1 MNFAM
6 VQRLVYKD
14 WYFNRW
20 AIAAMVVAG
29 FLGLV
34 PIAVGGTG
42 AFYAG
47 SILLISALISVGIQV
62 VFTTVLYERDH
73 QTLAFVMSLPVSARE
88 YTTAKLVANMAIFVG
103 AWVTLVVG
111 AVAVIAGRPAIPDGL
126 IPFTVV
132 VLFQIFVG
140 YVLLLAVALARE
152 SQAWAIGGIVV
163 GNFLLQGVMY
173 WISHVPE
180 VAADMK
186 GDAIVWHHPIPA
198 LLGAELVAIVLVLA
212 LTYYLQSRKTDFL

>member
-1 MNFAM
+1 MSHTM
-6 VQRLVYKD
+6 VQRLIYKD

-20 AIAAMVVAG
+20 AIAAMVGAG
-29 FLGLV
+29 LVSLV

-88 YTTAKLVANMAIFVG
+88 YTTAKLAANLAIFVG
-103 AWVTLVVG
+103 AWVMLVVG

-152 SQAWAIGGIVV
+152 SQAWAIGAIVA

-173 WISHVPE
+173 WISHVPAVE
-180 VAADMK
+180 ATLKTDTIA
-186 GDAIVWHHPIPA
+186 WHHPIPA
-198 LLGAELVAIVLVLA
+198 FLGAELAAIVLVVA